1 MTDGTVEA
9 DSAAIARAGTLVR
22 DGAVVAFPT
31 ETLYGLA
38 VDVSNP
44 VALERLVGIK
54 GRRLSQP
61 FPVLVGDEEML
72 LDMVSTSIPAV
83 ARRLIGLHWP
93 GPLTLV
99 LPAKQSLPGEVVSRE
114 GGVGVRI
121 SSDPVARALVREV
134 GGPITATSANRS
146 GEPPAT
152 TATQARLPGVDL
164 ALDDGPRRAAASTVV
179 AFLGSP
185 VIIRQGAIKVEV
197 E

>member
-1 MTDGTVEA
+1 MNDGTVEA

-38 VDVSNP
+38 VDVSNMS
-44 VALERLVGIK
+44 ALERLVRVK
-54 GRRLSQP
+54 GRSLSQP

-72 LDMVSTSIPAV
+72 LEMVSGTIPAL
-83 ARRLIGLHWP
+83 ARQLIGLHWP

-99 LPAKQSLPGEVVSRE
+99 LPARPSLPGQVVGRS

-134 GGPITATSANRS
+134 GRPITATSANRS

-152 TATQARLPGVDL
+152 TATQARLPGVEI
-164 ALDDGPRRAAASTVV
+164 ALDDGPRSAEPSTVV
-179 AFLGSP
+179 AFLGDP
-185 VIIRQGAIKVEV
+185 VVLRQGAIKVEV